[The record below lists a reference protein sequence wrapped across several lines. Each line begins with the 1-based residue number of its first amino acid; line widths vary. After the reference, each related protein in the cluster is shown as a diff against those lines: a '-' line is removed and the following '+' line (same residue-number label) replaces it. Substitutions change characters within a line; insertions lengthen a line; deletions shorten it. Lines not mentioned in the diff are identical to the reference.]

1 MASRPDDIHTFPI
14 RDTFD
19 IGLRFLRARRAQDI
33 SWMRLDRAVAAKP
46 R

>member
-14 RDTFD
+14 CDTFN